1 MERKHLI
8 LLIIWAWLLPCAHGQ
23 NVLPY
28 KTQTI
33 DGVEYYIYPVKQS
46 EGLYRI
52 SVNFGVT
59 QEEIVRLNPEVKD
72 GLRAGQLLFIPKKTP
87 QAQPIPPSTHDQTHT
102 PPPVDLIAASLAGS
116 HATPPPAAPQPTA
129 STPQPDNE
137 PNFYYHKVLPKQTL
151 YSLSKQYGVRQ
162 DDIIRYNPQAATGLR
177 AGEVLRIPKP
187 EDIYQD
193 RKAAKQQEDLS
204 VKYLIHR
211 VQPKET
217 LYAISK
223 QYAVEMND
231 ILRLNPGLEVLTI
244 GQELKIPYYAAL
256 MATDTVDGQERTFV
270 DWNKLT
276 ARKPATGS
284 HLRIAFLLPFTS
296 DKPNDANITRFVDF
310 YGGAIKALQEAKS
323 LGVSVDVYTY
333 DTGKTP
339 EQMREL
345 LASEPLLKRM
355 DLIVGPAYTA
365 QVPLATAFAREHR
378 VRTLIPFT
386 ARVDDIGEN
395 PYLFQFNPGAE
406 AETEFWKYL
415 FATRL
420 DGMNY
425 IFAGLQYVPDTDEG
439 AVLSK
444 QIKALL
450 DEQGKKYH
458 TLSIADPSV
467 NWFDSAAVYSKRN
480 LVIFNT
486 DQFQVAQPYFENLN
500 LTDRRYDVLLLEQ
513 FSWKNQPSFRPV
525 GINVS
530 AFRMEADIV
539 GLEEYDKAFARLLG
553 WAPLS
558 RNPRYDLLGYD
569 LLAYF
574 VRLLT
579 TGGTDLDQALEL
591 DMYLEGLQSQ
601 FRFKRATTGAGFVN
615 QQVYL
620 GDSQVN

>member
-33 DGVEYYIYPVKQS
+33 DGVEYYIYPVKRS

-59 QEEIVRLNPEVKD
+59 QEEIIRLNPEVKD

-87 QAQPIPPSTHDQTHT
+87 QAQPTQQSTSGQTHT

-116 HATPPPAAPQPTA
+116 HATPPPAA

-386 ARVDDIGEN
+386 ARVDDIGEITARSVLEWFASPQSRHLIARLKEAGVN
-395 PYLFQFNPGAE
+395 MTAAE
-406 AETEFWKYL
+406 QGSDQ
-415 FATRL
+415 R
-420 DGMNY
+420 
-425 IFAGLQYVPDTDEG
+425 FAGMTFVLTG
-439 AVLSK
+439 A
-444 QIKALL
+444 
-450 DEQGKKYH
+450 
-458 TLSIADPSV
+458 
-467 NWFDSAAVYSKRN
+467 
-480 LVIFNT
+480 
-486 DQFQVAQPYFENLN
+486 
-500 LTDRRYDVLLLEQ
+500 LEH
-513 FSWKNQPSFRPV
+513 FTR
-525 GINVS
+525 
-530 AFRMEADIV
+530 
-539 GLEEYDKAFARLLG
+539 
-553 WAPLS
+553 
-558 RNPRYDLLGYD
+558 
-569 LLAYF
+569 
-574 VRLLT
+574 
-579 TGGTDLDQALEL
+579 DQAAALIEERGGKAASSVSKKTTYVVAGEAAGSKLRKAQELGISVLTEEEFRSMLE
-591 DMYLEGLQSQ
+591 
-601 FRFKRATTGAGFVN
+601 
-615 QQVYL
+615 
-620 GDSQVN
+620 

>member
-33 DGVEYYIYPVKQS
+33 DGVEYYIYPVKRS

-59 QEEIVRLNPEVKD
+59 QEEIIRLNPEVKD

-87 QAQPIPPSTHDQTHT
+87 QAQPTQQSTSGQTHT

-244 GQELKIPYYAAL
+244 GQELL
-256 MATDTVDGQERTFV
+256 TD
-270 DWNKLT
+270 
-276 ARKPATGS
+276 S
-284 HLRIAFLLPFTS
+284 
-296 DKPNDANITRFVDF
+296 RFVDCASLQISRGSDGGHYLVMDGLVGSSGSYMASCLF
-310 YGGAIKALQEAKS
+310 RCDEAGRQLEPVPEPGGVDLYNASLRYYGSLYSMDIDNDGMVEIPTQVQDDS
-323 LGVSVDVYTY
+323 LGITSLV
-333 DTGKTP
+333 
-339 EQMREL
+339 Q
-345 LASEPLLKRM
+345 
-355 DLIVGPAYTA
+355 
-365 QVPLATAFAREHR
+365 EHR
-378 VRTLIPFT
+378 
-386 ARVDDIGEN
+386 
-395 PYLFQFNPGAE
+395 
-406 AETEFWKYL
+406 
-415 FATRL
+415 
-420 DGMNY
+420 
-425 IFAGLQYVPDTDEG
+425 
-439 AVLSK
+439 LSFVAWNSYTS
-444 QIKALL
+444 QRSRQVSFGVL
-450 DEQGKKYH
+450 DEEYGYYLPVPFSLRGQVSLCDSGADGWEIRDLTGDTLYLRVRVASLTTSLVGYTRIATVGSQQVGARLGPDSRVFSLDSLVRH
-458 TLSIADPSV
+458 TL
-467 NWFDSAAVYSKRN
+467 
-480 LVIFNT
+480 
-486 DQFQVAQPYFENLN
+486 
-500 LTDRRYDVLLLEQ
+500 VL
-513 FSWKNQPSFRPV
+513 
-525 GINVS
+525 
-530 AFRMEADIV
+530 
-539 GLEEYDKAFARLLG
+539 
-553 WAPLS
+553 
-558 RNPRYDLLGYD
+558 
-569 LLAYF
+569 
-574 VRLLT
+574 
-579 TGGTDLDQALEL
+579 
-591 DMYLEGLQSQ
+591 
-601 FRFKRATTGAGFVN
+601 
-615 QQVYL
+615 
-620 GDSQVN
+620 